1 MQTSLPPSED
11 QRLAALL
18 GYDIL
23 DTQAEAAFDDLA
35 KLAAYICGT
44 PIALV
49 SLIDQNRQWF
59 KARVGLDTPET
70 SRDVA
75 FCAHAILE
83 PDVFKVPNAL
93 ADQRFVNNPLVTGAP
108 HIRSY
113 YGVPLVTTAGH
124 ALGTLCV
131 LDRFP
136 KDLTEPQLG
145 ALEAIAHQVMS
156 QLELRRSLKALAQT
170 MAEREQTEIE
180 YRNLFEN
187 AIEGLYRTTPG
198 GSYLRANPMMAQ
210 IFGYDSADQMVAQ
223 VTNIEQQL
231 YVRPSNRQ
239 RFMRQVE
246 LKGRIS
252 AFESQV
258 YRQDGE
264 IIWTS
269 ENARLVYDAEGIPG
283 GYEGSVTDISDR
295 KRTEQRLQAQ
305 HAIARI
311 LAKAATLEGAAT
323 KILQA
328 ICGSLDWATGELWLV
343 NPPGSGLQCL
353 SSWCRRQPRL
363 EEFAQLTQQLPL
375 STGIGIPQ
383 RVWGQA
389 APHWISDIPKADY
402 CPRAGSTAKA
412 GLRSAFGFPIIYED
426 KVMGVIVFFSTQIKF
441 LDRDLESM
449 LMAAGNQV
457 GQFIQRKQA
466 EQALQESERRFRTL
480 SRFAPV
486 GIFLTNAEGQCTYV
500 NDRWCQ
506 VAQLQ
511 PEQALGYGWSA
522 AVHPQDQQR
531 VQAAWHRVV
540 ETRAEFALEFRFI
553 GQDFVGQDDTVAW
566 VFGRAM
572 PLLDGD
578 HQLKGFIGTISDI
591 TAHKQAETKLQNQ
604 NLALEQARQVADRAN
619 QAKGDFLAT
628 MSHEIRTPMNAV
640 IGMTGLLLDM
650 ELTPTQQEYIEI
662 IRSSGESLL
671 TIINDIL
678 DFSKIESGKLELEQ
692 QPFDLGIC
700 LEEALDLLAPR
711 ATEKELELAY
721 LTGPDVPKI
730 LLGDV
735 TRLRQI
741 LVNLINNAVKFT
753 ERGEVVVTVE
763 ARSLEPVS
771 LQTAQAQATA
781 PLVELQFAVRDT
793 GIGIPAD
800 KRERLFKAF
809 SQVDSSTTRHY
820 GGTGLGLVI
829 SHKLSELMGGK
840 MWVESQPGVGST
852 FYFTLTTSVGPQL
865 EVATANALA
874 GRQVLIVADS
884 AINRQILMQRTYG
897 WHMHPVAA
905 ASGAEALALLQQDKP
920 FDLAILDMQ
929 MPAMDGLTL
938 AAHIQAL
945 PRYVHLPLIMLTSM
959 GKPEH
964 LSPDDQ
970 NRFVAF
976 LNKPIKTAL
985 LYTVLARALKEPL
998 RLPLKQQPEDQSLTP
1013 ASKQSLRILLAE
1025 DHLVNQKLA
1034 LLMLKRLG
1042 YRADTVGNGLEVL
1055 QALERQPYDVVLLDV
1070 QMPEMD
1076 GLEAARRICQGW
1088 LPPHRPYLVAMTA
1101 NAMQGDRQKCL
1112 DAGMDEYVSK
1122 PIRPQE
1128 LAQVLSQ
1135 CWPLSAA
1142 SETPLPAS
1150 APELASPTLDALVLD
1165 ELKKTLGD
1173 DTGEVVG
1180 ELIDFYLADTPPL
1193 LESMQTAVGQH
1204 DFEVLQRL
1212 AHGLKSSS
1220 ASLGALRLSQL
1231 CQHLESMETLENTEQ
1246 VVNTLACLEAEY
1258 HAVESALRSYA
1269 I

>member
-1 MQTSLPPSED
+1 M
-11 QRLAALL
+11 
-18 GYDIL
+18 
-23 DTQAEAAFDDLA
+23 
-35 KLAAYICGT
+35 
-44 PIALV
+44 V

-83 PDVFKVPNAL
+83 PDVFKVPDAL
-93 ADQRFVNNPLVTGAP
+93 EDQRFVTNPLVTGEP

-113 YGVPLVTTAGH
+113 YGVPLVTEAGH

-136 KDLTEPQLG
+136 KDLTEQQLEV
-145 ALEAIAHQVMS
+145 LEAIAHQVMS

-170 MAEREQTEIE
+170 MAEREQTETE
-180 YRNLFEN
+180 YRDLFEN
-187 AIEGLYRTTPG
+187 AIEGFYRTTPG
-198 GSYLRANPMMAQ
+198 GGYLRVNPMMAQ
-210 IFGYDSADQMVAQ
+210 ILGYDSADQMVAK
-223 VTNIEQQL
+223 VTNIEQQI
-231 YVRPSNRQ
+231 YVRSANRQ

-246 LKGRIS
+246 LKGRI
-252 AFESQV
+252 AEFESQV
-258 YRQDGE
+258 YRQDGD
-264 IIWTS
+264 IIWIS
-269 ENARLVYDAEGIPG
+269 ENARLVYDAEGTAV

-305 HAIARI
+305 YAIARI
-311 LAKAATLEGAAT
+311 LAKTATLEGAAT
-323 KILQA
+323 KMLQA
-328 ICGSLDWATGELWLV
+328 ICGSLGWAAGELWLV
-343 NPPGSGLQCL
+343 NPDSSGLQCL
-353 SSWCRRQPRL
+353 SSWCRHQPRL
-363 EEFAQLTQQLPL
+363 EEFTQLTQQLPI

-383 RVWGQA
+383 RVWEQA
-389 APHWISDIPKADY
+389 APQWISDVPKADY
-402 CPRAGSTAKA
+402 CPRAGSTTKA
-412 GLRSAFGFPIIYED
+412 GLRSAFGFPIIYKD
-426 KVMGVIVFFSTQIKF
+426 NVMGVMVFFSTQIQP
-441 LDRDLESM
+441 LDQDLENM

-486 GIFLTNAEGQCTYV
+486 GIFLTDAEGQCTYV

-506 VAQLQ
+506 VAQIQ
-511 PEQALGYGWSA
+511 PEQALGSGWSA
-522 AVHPQDQQR
+522 AVHPQDRQR
-531 VQAAWHRVV
+531 VLTEWHRVAQTG
-540 ETRAEFALEFRFI
+540 EEFALEFRFA
-553 GQDFVGQDDTVAW
+553 GQGETVVW
-566 VFGRAM
+566 VFGQAM
-572 PLLDGD
+572 PLLDGNG
-578 HQLKGFIGTISDI
+578 QVKGFIGTISDI

-604 NLALEQARQVADRAN
+604 NLALEQARQVADQAN

-678 DFSKIESGKLELEQ
+678 DFSKIESGKLDLEQ
-692 QPFDLGIC
+692 QPFDLGTC
-700 LEEALDLLAPR
+700 LEEALDLLAPK
-711 ATEKELELAY
+711 ATEKDLELAY

-763 ARSLEPVS
+763 ARLLETVS
-771 LQTAQAQATA
+771 RDPAQAQAA
-781 PLVELQFAVRDT
+781 PLVELQFAVKDT

-829 SHKLSELMGGK
+829 SRKLSELMGGR

-852 FYFTLTTSVGPQL
+852 FYFTLMASVGPQP
-865 EVATANALA
+865 EVPTANALA
-874 GRQVLIVADS
+874 GRRVLIVDDS
-884 AINRQILMQRTYG
+884 AINRQILMQRAHG

-929 MPAMDGLTL
+929 MPAMDGLSL
-938 AAHIQAL
+938 AAHIRAL
-945 PRYVHLPLIMLTSM
+945 PRYAHLLLIMLTSM

-964 LSPDDQ
+964 MSPADQ
-970 NRFVAF
+970 SRFAAF
-976 LNKPIKTAL
+976 LNKPIKTAQ

-998 RLPLKQQPEDQSLTP
+998 LLPLNQQTETQRLIPE
-1013 ASKQSLRILLAE
+1013 SKQSLRILVAE

-1034 LLMLKRLG
+1034 LLMLTRLG
-1042 YRADTVGNGLEVL
+1042 YRADMVGNGLEVL
-1055 QALERQPYDVVLLDV
+1055 QALTRQPYDVVLLDV

-1076 GLEAARRICQGW
+1076 GLEAARRICQSW

-1101 NAMQGDRQKCL
+1101 NAMEGDRERCL

-1122 PIRPQE
+1122 PIRLQE
-1128 LAQVLSQ
+1128 LAQVLSE
-1135 CWPLSAA
+1135 CRPLTA
-1142 SETPLPAS
+1142 SEISVPAAES
-1150 APELASPTLDALVLD
+1150 TPELAATLDMLVLD
-1165 ELKKTLGD
+1165 ELHKALED
-1173 DTGEVVG
+1173 DTGDVVS

-1193 LESMQTAVGQH
+1193 LESMKTAMGQH
-1204 DFEVLQRL
+1204 DFEVVQRL

-1220 ASLGALRLSQL
+1220 ASLGALQLSQL
-1231 CQHLESMETLENTEQ
+1231 CRYLETTDPLENAEAVADALTR
-1246 VVNTLACLEAEY
+1246 LDAEY
-1258 HAVESALRSYA
+1258 HSVETALRGYEYKGISKA
-1269 I
+1269 MP